1 MPWVPAKL
9 AEIAI
14 VRRMDIFVWKQLLKN
29 LVLPPTGPLAIA
41 LLGLILAA
49 STRLR
54 GVGLA
59 FAAAGVVSLWAL
71 ATPIVADTLIRAVER
86 FPALDRVHA
95 AEAQAIVILSGGV
108 RLDAPEYDGMPAPN
122 ATTLL
127 RLVYGARVARET
139 GLPVLVSGS
148 RLEVEAMSDVLTHD
162 LSVTPRWVE
171 NRSRDT
177 HENAQMSAAIL
188 SRAGV
193 SRIVLVTSSAHMAR
207 SAVEFEAAGMTVVPA
222 PAEMWTHRERGII
235 QWEPNASALVRSQRA
250 LYELL
255 GGVVQALRIDLG
267 GSAPASEG
275 GQPVPPKPGSAPIH
289 EAHPTAAPVGAA

>member
-1 MPWVPAKL
+1 
-9 AEIAI
+9 
-14 VRRMDIFVWKQLLKN
+14 MDIFVWKQLLKN
-29 LVLPPTGPLAIA
+29 LVLPPTGPLLVA
-41 LLGLILAA
+41 LVGLVLAA

-59 FAAAGVVSLWAL
+59 FAAAGVLSLWAL
-71 ATPIVADTLIRAVER
+71 ATPIVADPLIRAVER
-86 FPALDRVHA
+86 FPAFDRARVVD
-95 AEAQAIVILSGGV
+95 AQAIVILSAGV
-108 RLDAPEYDGMPAPN
+108 RLEAPEYDGMPAPN

-148 RLEVEAMSDVLTHD
+148 RLEAEAMSDVLTRD

-207 SAVEFEAAGMTVVPA
+207 SVVEFEAAGMTVVPA
-222 PAEMWTHRERGII
+222 PAEMWTRRERGILL
-235 QWEPNASALVRSQRA
+235 WVPNANALVRSQRA
-250 LYELL
+250 LYEML
-255 GGVVQALRIDLG
+255 GEVVETLRIDLG
-267 GSAPASEG
+267 GSAASGRGERVMPAPLES
-275 GQPVPPKPGSAPIH
+275 PPTHGARPI
-289 EAHPTAAPVGAA
+289 AAPLGAA

>member
-1 MPWVPAKL
+1 
-9 AEIAI
+9 
-14 VRRMDIFVWKQLLKN
+14 MDIFVWKQLLKN
-29 LVLPPTGPLAIA
+29 LVLPPTGSLLIA
-41 LLGLILAA
+41 LVGLILAV

-59 FAAAGVVSLWAL
+59 FAAAGVISLWAL
-71 ATPIVADTLIRAVER
+71 ATPMVADALIRAVER

-95 AEAQAIVILSGGV
+95 ADAQAIVILSGGV
-108 RLDAPEYDGMPAPN
+108 RLEAPEYDGLPAPN

-127 RLVYGARVARET
+127 RLVYGARIAHDT

-148 RLEVEAMSDVLTHD
+148 RLEAQAMSNILSRD

-177 HENAQMSAAIL
+177 HENARMSAAIL
-188 SRAGV
+188 TRAGV

-207 SAVEFEAAGMTVVPA
+207 AAIEFEAAGMAVVPA
-222 PAEMWTHRERGII
+222 PAEMWTQRERGILL
-235 QWEPNASALVRSQRA
+235 WEPNASALVRSQRA

-255 GGVVQALRIDLG
+255 GGVVQGLRIDLG
-267 GSAPASEG
+267 GSAPTDKGARG
-275 GQPVPPKPGSAPIH
+275 APPRPESAPSNG
-289 EAHPTAAPVGAA
+289 AHPKAAPVGAA

>member
-1 MPWVPAKL
+1 
-9 AEIAI
+9 
-14 VRRMDIFVWKQLLKN
+14 MDIFVWKQLLKN
-29 LVLPPTGPLAIA
+29 LVLPPTGPLLIA
-41 LLGLILAA
+41 LVGLVLAV

-59 FAAAGVVSLWAL
+59 FAAAGTLSLWAL
-71 ATPIVADTLIRAVER
+71 ATPIVADALIRAAER

-95 AEAQAIVILSGGV
+95 VEAQAIVILAGGV
-108 RLDAPEYDGMPAPN
+108 RLDAPEYDGMPAPS

-127 RLVYGARVARET
+127 RLVYGARVAHET

-148 RLEVEAMSDVLTHD
+148 RLEAEAMSDVLTRD

-193 SRIVLVTSSAHMAR
+193 SRVVLVTSSAHMAR
-207 SAVEFEAAGMTVVPA
+207 SVVEFEAAGMTVVPA
-222 PAEMWTHRERGII
+222 PAEMWSHGERGLLM
-235 QWEPNASALVRSQRA
+235 WEPNASALVRSQRA
-250 LYELL
+250 LYEML
-255 GGVVQALRIDLG
+255 GGVVQALRIDLS
-267 GSAPASEG
+267 GSAPPDRDG
-275 GQPVPPKPGSAPIH
+275 RPVPSRHESAPING
-289 EAHPTAAPVGAA
+289 AHPPAAPVGAA